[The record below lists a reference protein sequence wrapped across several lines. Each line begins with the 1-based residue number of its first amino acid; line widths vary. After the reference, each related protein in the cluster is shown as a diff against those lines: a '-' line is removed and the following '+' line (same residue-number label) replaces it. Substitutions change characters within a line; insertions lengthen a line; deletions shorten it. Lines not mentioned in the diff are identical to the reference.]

1 MQTTPFPAR
10 PCDVVALTVAE
21 FTRDLDLN
29 ATLSIDD
36 VCRRFIDD
44 INKALVW
51 VIRFRALTAWCLR
64 TDGAAWV
71 RSRPSHAHHACEV
84 AATFELNGD
93 WEFDDAAFRSA
104 VESVLAGGARLD
116 AHERAPRNRTLLD

>member
-1 MQTTPFPAR
+1 MQTTPFPAN

-29 ATLSIDD
+29 ATLSIDE

-44 INKALVW
+44 TNKALVW
-51 VIRFRALTAWCLR
+51 VLRFRALEAWCER
-64 TDGAAWV
+64 ADVAAWLG
-71 RSRPSHAHHACEV
+71 SRPSHTQHACEV

-93 WEFDDAAFRSA
+93 WEFDGEAFRSA
-104 VESVLAGGARLD
+104 VESEVARGARLGV
-116 AHERAPRNRTLLD
+116 R